1 MTLLKIITL
10 ACLLTN
16 GLATA
21 AEPLSLHS
29 ESGETLMFH
38 RLNNGELWG
47 SFMITDQIAD
57 SFADY
62 ELIVLQVDHN
72 KPIKL
77 DQAKRCG
84 GGKAETTQQVTY
96 AFDTQKSQEE
106 WQFKQAEK
114 VKPNILKLAGWDKDI
129 YQHMTSDRRPE
140 VVDFPIQGALAI
152 DSLWQQFKHGRSV
165 VFRYTAT
172 DGQLHQAKFI
182 LSESISKLDKH

>member
-1 MTLLKIITL
+1 MTLLRVITL
-10 ACLLTN
+10 TFFLTS
-16 GLATA
+16 GLAIAT
-21 AEPLSLHS
+21 EPLSLHT
-29 ESGETLMFH
+29 ETGETLMFH

-47 SFMITDQIAD
+47 SFLITDQIAD

-84 GGKAETTQQVTY
+84 GGKAEITQQVTY
-96 AFDTQKSQEE
+96 AFDTQKTQEE
-106 WQFKQAEK
+106 WQFKQVEK
-114 VKPNILKLAGWDKDI
+114 IKPNILKLAGWDKEI

-152 DSLWQQFKHGRSV
+152 DSLLYQFKKGETV
-165 VFRYTAT
+165 VFRYTT
-172 DGQLHQAKFI
+172 DSGQTRQAKFN
-182 LSESISKLDKH
+182 LFDFQDKFK